1 LPSKLLVL
9 LRLTLPGEF
18 LDSRDMEFG
27 KNRLNYKFF
36 SSYAFQNFN
45 PDYAL
50 EIVMKLSN
58 AIKTRVSG

>member
-1 LPSKLLVL
+1 LAN
-9 LRLTLPGEF
+9 
-18 LDSRDMEFG
+18 G
-27 KNRLNYKFF
+27 KTKTINTEL
-36 SSYAFQNFN
+36 N

>member
-1 LPSKLLVL
+1 LPS
-9 LRLTLPGEF
+9 
-18 LDSRDMEFG
+18 
-27 KNRLNYKFF
+27 FF
-36 SSYAFQNFN
+36 QKVNAVFAFN

>member
-1 LPSKLLVL
+1 LPVTIGEISIYTIPFPILPILEGEHLVDK
-9 LRLTLPGEF
+9 TDF
-18 LDSRDMEFG
+18 L
-27 KNRLNYKFF
+27 
-36 SSYAFQNFN
+36 N